1 MRDELLA
8 YLLNDLDDEERL
20 RIEARIESDPIWQ
33 HELER
38 LRSCVEE
45 AHQASPSE
53 TDPSETDSPPEDLVR
68 RTCSFVKQASA
79 QGELS
84 PSVLPAGLTESIDV
98 AAPVKSRWSLLD
110 MVVAGGILLVMGTLL
125 LPALREGRDAARRQQ
140 CHDNLHRL
148 GAALAQFAEQT
159 DGQIPAIGRH
169 ENAGMYAVKLL
180 EKGSLTREQLAELL
194 VCPSTQL
201 AEDIYSGV
209 IVMRIPTRRELAAAK
224 GVQRKL
230 LLVNMGGSFAYRI
243 GYVDKQKN
251 YRQVDFTQRCNAP
264 VMADKPC
271 SSVVGFQSA
280 NHGGCGQNVLFQ
292 DQSVRY
298 LQLCIETTDR
308 DKHWF
313 LNEDKQPAAG
323 KHQNDIVMIRSE
335 ATPFGRS
342 PFVQKGTAN
351 EH

>member
-8 YLLNDLDDEERL
+8 YLLNDLDDEQR
-20 RIEARIESDPIWQ
+20 ARIKARLESDPTWR

-38 LRSCVEE
+38 LRSYVEGAHE
-45 AHQASPSE
+45 ASDSE
-53 TDPSETDSPPEDLVR
+53 ADIPPADLVD

-84 PSVLPAGLTESIDV
+84 PTVLPPMLTESLDV
-98 AAPVKSRWSLLD
+98 AAPAKRRWSLLD
-110 MVVAGGILLVMGTLL
+110 MAVAGGILLVMGTLL
-125 LPALREGRDAARRQQ
+125 LPALRESRDAARRQQ

-148 GAALAQFAEQT
+148 GTALAQFAEHSKA
-159 DGQIPAIGRH
+159 GQLPAIDRN
-169 ENAGMYAVKLL
+169 ENAGMYAIKLV
-180 EKGSLTREQLAELL
+180 ESGMLTREQLVELL

-201 AEDIYSGV
+201 ADDVQRGV
-209 IVMRIPTRRELAAAK
+209 IVMRIPTRRELAVAK
-224 GVQRKL
+224 GAQLKSML
-230 LLVNMGGSFAYRI
+230 ENMGGSFAYRI

-251 YRQVDFTQRCNAP
+251 YRQIEFGGRSNAP

-271 SSVVGFQSA
+271 TSVVGFQSA

-298 LQLCIETTDR
+298 LQFCIETDR
-308 DKHWF
+308 SDRHWF

-323 KHQNDIVMIRSE
+323 KNLHDIVMIRSE
-335 ATPFGRS
+335 ATPFG
-342 PFVQKGTAN
+342 PFA
-351 EH
+351 E

>member
-33 HELER
+33 HELQR

-45 AHQASPSE
+45 AQRASSSE
-53 TDPSETDSPPEDLVR
+53 TDPSETDAPPEDLVR

-84 PSVLPAGLTESIDV
+84 PSVLPAMLTESLDA
-98 AAPVKSRWSLLD
+98 AAPAKRRWSLLD

-140 CHDNLHRL
+140 CHDNLHRI
-148 GAALAQFAEQT
+148 GTALAQFAEQSN
-159 DGQIPAIGRH
+159 GQLPAIGRH
-169 ENAGMYAVKLL
+169 ENAGMYALKLL
-180 EKGSLTREQLAELL
+180 EKGILTRQQLAELL
-194 VCPSTQL
+194 VCPSTPL
-201 AEDIYSGV
+201 AEDIHRGV
-209 IVMRIPTRRELAAAK
+209 IVLRIPTRRELAAAK
-224 GVQRKL
+224 GAQRKS

-243 GYVDKQKN
+243 GYTDKQGN

-271 SSVVGFQSA
+271 TSVVGFQSA

-298 LQLCIETTDR
+298 IQLCIETTDR

-313 LNEDKQPAAG
+313 LNEDDQPAAG
-323 KHQNDIVMIRSE
+323 VNRNDIVMIRSE
-335 ATPFGRS
+335 ARPFGRLT
-342 PFVQKGTAN
+342 VQEKGDR
-351 EH
+351 